1 MKEQWK
7 VILIII
13 LLILVVIFAL
23 QNTNVVTID
32 LFFSQFNVSLVL
44 VVLFSILVG
53 VIIGMVTSMGAI
65 QSNRRKNK
73 QLEKQL
79 GKERSEN
86 ASSILKKDSTIAQLR
101 KDLEENELKNKH
113 TTMYVQE
120 DTHDVNNNLVDES
133 VDNNVDDIKGV

>member
-13 LLILVVIFAL
+13 LLIFVVIFAL

-32 LFFSQFNVSLVL
+32 LFFSQFDVSLVL

-53 VIIGMVTSMGAI
+53 VIIGMITSMGAL

-73 QLEKQL
+73 ELEKQL
-79 GKERSEN
+79 GKERSSN
-86 ASSILKKDSTIAQLR
+86 ASLILEKDSTIAQLR
-101 KDLEENELKNKH
+101 KEVEDKELKIRN
-113 TTMYVQE
+113 TRSYSLDDMARNESALE
-120 DTHDVNNNLVDES
+120 DKISNSIIETEDV
-133 VDNNVDDIKGV
+133 